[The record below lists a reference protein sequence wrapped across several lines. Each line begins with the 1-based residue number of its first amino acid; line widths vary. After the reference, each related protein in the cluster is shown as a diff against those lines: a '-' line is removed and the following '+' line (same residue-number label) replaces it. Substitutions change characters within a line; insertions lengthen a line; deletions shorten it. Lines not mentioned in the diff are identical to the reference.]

1 MHSTNLPTVL
11 RTISINTN
19 GGYEEN
25 LDINKA
31 KNEH

>member
-1 MHSTNLPTVL
+1 MRSINLLTAFPIT
-11 RTISINTN
+11 SINTN

-25 LDINKA
+25 LDISKA

>member
-1 MHSTNLPTVL
+1 MDLINLPTVL
-11 RTISINTN
+11 LTTSINTN